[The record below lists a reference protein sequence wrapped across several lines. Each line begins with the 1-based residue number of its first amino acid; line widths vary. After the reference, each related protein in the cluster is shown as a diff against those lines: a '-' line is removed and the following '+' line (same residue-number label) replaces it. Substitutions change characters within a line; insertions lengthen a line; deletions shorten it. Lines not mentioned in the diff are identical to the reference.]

1 MPGEERF
8 VGGFGESVGEGDDA
22 LIWWEGE
29 LAVEEGIVEA
39 GGGCLLLRCG
49 VVYAVEA
56 GPQNCAEAHG
66 AGLATG
72 VDFAAGEVVG
82 FQGGGGVTDG
92 VDFGMGGRVAV
103 RGDEVDAFGEELA
116 VSGDNGAERAAH
128 SRGHVFSGDGDGV
141 AEPMGIKHLVV
152 IIGEMA
158 ECATAAERL
167 GALTARLESSLR
179 GKAEVVR
186 LSLACLLSR
195 GHLLIE
201 DVPGVGK
208 TTLANALARAVDC
221 GFHRLQF
228 TADMLPADVT
238 GVSVFNTH
246 THEFEFKPGPLFTN
260 FLLADEI
267 NRATPKTQS
276 ALLEAMNEGQVSVDG
291 RTYPLGRPFMVL
303 ATQNP
308 LEHHGTYPLP
318 ESQLDRFLM
327 RLRIGYPDAAN
338 EREILRRGPGD
349 PFAHAG
355 AVLTGQE
362 VIDLQDQAEQVRVDE
377 AIVDYI
383 MAIVER
389 TRRHE
394 SLTLGVSPRGAQAL
408 YRASQAMALVDGRE
422 YVTPDDVKRLAV
434 AVLSHRV
441 ALSTRVA
448 AAQRTAVAA
457 ERIVEEILTLT
468 EVPL

>member
-1 MPGEERF
+1 
-8 VGGFGESVGEGDDA
+8 
-22 LIWWEGE
+22 
-29 LAVEEGIVEA
+29 
-39 GGGCLLLRCG
+39 
-49 VVYAVEA
+49 
-56 GPQNCAEAHG
+56 
-66 AGLATG
+66 
-72 VDFAAGEVVG
+72 
-82 FQGGGGVTDG
+82 
-92 VDFGMGGRVAV
+92 
-103 RGDEVDAFGEELA
+103 
-116 VSGDNGAERAAH
+116 
-128 SRGHVFSGDGDGV
+128 
-141 AEPMGIKHLVV
+141 
-152 IIGEMA
+152 MA
-158 ECATAAERL
+158 ECVTAAERL

-179 GKAEVVR
+179 GKSEVVR

-246 THEFEFKPGPLFTN
+246 TNEFEFKPGPLFTN

-327 RLRIGYPDAAN
+327 RLRIGYPDAVN
-338 EREILRRGPGD
+338 EREILRRGPAD
-349 PFAHAG
+349 PHSHAT

-362 VIDLQDQAEQVRVDE
+362 VIELQDQTEQVRVDE
-377 AIVDYI
+377 SIVDYI
-383 MAIVER
+383 LAIVNR
-389 TRRHE
+389 TRTHE

-408 YRASQAMALVDGRE
+408 YRAAQAMALVDGRL

-434 AVLSHRV
+434 PVFSHRM

-468 EVPL
+468 DVPL